1 MPEAVL
7 SKQSEQATLLEIAFS
22 ESPKVDREKGLIRGV
37 KILGKQSQNGRT
49 YSNAALEEAAHIYEG
64 IGVNI
69 DHAPPGTSAPN
80 RCFADGFGYLQNI
93 HQQDESVYGDLVYLK
108 THHLAEQICEAAERM
123 PHHFG
128 LSHHAEGTV
137 TRDGETTLVDHIS
150 HVHSVDIVRNPATS
164 NGLFESISPTTLSTD
179 PSSVEQSTDDLSETI
194 VRLEAEIESRKILE
208 SMGIPSTAT
217 RLKALV
223 AMTTDSD
230 RRTLARSWI
239 GTSMPQPRSSEP
251 RNLESFSESRRRT
264 SLPEDAASFARA
276 LR

>member
-7 SKQSEQATLLEIAFS
+7 SKQSKPTTLLEIAFS
-22 ESPKVDREKGLIRGV
+22 ESPKVDRENGLIRGV

-49 YSNAALEEAAHIYEG
+49 YSNTALEEAACIYEG

-69 DHAPPGTSAPN
+69 DHAPPGIVAPN

-164 NGLFESISPTTLSTD
+164 NGLFESISSTTPPKELTAAENSAD
-179 PSSVEQSTDDLSETI
+179 ELRETI
-194 VRLEAEIESRKILE
+194 VRLEAEIESRKLLE

-223 AMTTDSD
+223 AMTTDDD
-230 RRTLARSWI
+230 RRSLARSWAK
-239 GTSMPQPRSSEP
+239 TAMPQPRSSEP
-251 RNLESFSESRRRT
+251 LHESRRQAV
-264 SLPEDAASFARA
+264 LPCDAKSFARA
-276 LR
+276 VR